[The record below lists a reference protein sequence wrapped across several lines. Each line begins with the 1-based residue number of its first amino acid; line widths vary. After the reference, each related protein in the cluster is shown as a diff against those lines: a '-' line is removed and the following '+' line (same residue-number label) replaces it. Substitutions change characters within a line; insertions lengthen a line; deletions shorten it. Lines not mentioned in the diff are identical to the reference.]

1 MRKSRIAL
9 VVAIVAAIGLCVALV
24 LRTVE
29 FLPFNTLHGSGMV
42 SEELR
47 LKFHEPLE
55 QALTLHVRGIRVVG
69 PLSRLG
75 EQFMTIAIHD
85 DSDRGQWEWVYDPET
100 MLHYGRISISTD
112 TNTQAHIRVEFDEAT
127 NTVFI
132 EPTQSGMHF
141 SPNTLSVRVNLP
153 IDNLIVEDGA
163 WAIWR
168 MGDLGSTVVRRF
180 SAQLYDINRSEFSF
194 RDEHLEFLH
203 ITHNSNAILSIEGT
217 ADNVELINNGNGT
230 INFRDRW

>member
-9 VVAIVAAIGLCVALV
+9 AVAIAAAVGLCVAIV
-24 LRTVE
+24 LHTVE
-29 FLPFNTLHGSGMV
+29 FLPLNTLHGSGMI
-42 SEELR
+42 SEEIR
-47 LKFHEPLE
+47 LEFQEPLE

-75 EQFMTIAIHD
+75 EHFMTLNIHD
-85 DSDRGQWEWVYDPET
+85 DTDRGQWEWVYDPEI

-112 TNTQAHIRVEFDEAT
+112 SNTQAHIRVDFDEDAGKI
-127 NTVFI
+127 VI
-132 EPTQSGMHF
+132 EPTQPDMHF

-168 MGDLGSTVVRRF
+168 MGDLGSSVVRHF

-194 RDEHLEFLH
+194 RDEQLEFLH

-217 ADNVELINNGNGT
+217 ADRVELINNGNGT